1 MGDWRIADGILPSP
15 VVRQRISTATCTAR
29 DFCPWICPAWSI
41 ISAAAVVSLYRF
53 AMFLLAPV
61 SLLRRRV
68 SLFIASRFYNRAVSG
83 CLPPARQ
90 HARTGVAGRCCGSV
104 GGADHGKIDNVFSG

>member
-15 VVRQRISTATCTAR
+15 VVRQRSSTAICTAR
-29 DFCPWICPAWSI
+29 DFCPWTSPAWSI

-53 AMFLLAPV
+53 ATLLLAPL

-68 SLFIASRFYNRAVSG
+68 SLFTLTFYIAR
-83 CLPPARQ
+83 CPAPRTYQ
-90 HARTGVAGRCCGSV
+90 GSLSQCFCVAARRCPL
-104 GGADHGKIDNVFSG
+104 